1 MQQWL
6 FVYRQTA
13 AVTMST
19 VAHQNSNVIYL
30 NKNVLVKG
38 ASALGGLTLYLP
50 TNRPHLIEKDFLC
63 TRILCALMAIL
74 NVNQDK
80 LVVSWQVVIMAAVPY
95 QRYEA

>member
-30 NKNVLVKG
+30 SKNVLVKG
-38 ASALGGLTLYLP
+38 AFALGGLTLNLP
-50 TNRPHLIEKDFLC
+50 TNHPHLIEKDFLR

-80 LVVSWQVVIMAAVPY
+80 LVVNWQVVIMAAVPY